1 MGTQITRSG
10 RSVALSC
17 EGSARILLSPE
28 RAEALA
34 LAIRGAEHGPERV
47 IYEVQRTA
55 ALLVAVV
62 KPEPGGLYTVSVR
75 QEGTYGWQACGW
87 ELVKWSELRRVSRVL
102 IGLADEIEEKTRKVE
117 AAE

>member
-1 MGTQITRSG
+1 VTTITRSG

-17 EGSARILLSPE
+17 EGSARILLTPE

-34 LAIRGAEHGPERV
+34 LAIRGAEHGPARV

-62 KPEPGGLYTVSVR
+62 KPEPGGLYTVAVC
-75 QEGTYGWQACGW
+75 QEGSYGWQACGW
-87 ELVKWSELRRVSRVL
+87 ERVSWDDLLDVDDAIMKIVRPMRR
-102 IGLADEIEEKTRKVE
+102 EIRRVE

>member
-1 MGTQITRSG
+1 MTAITRSG

-28 RAEALA
+28 RAESLA
-34 LAIRGAEHGPERV
+34 LAIRGAEHGPARV
-47 IYEVQRTA
+47 IYQAQRTA

-62 KPEPGGLYTVSVR
+62 RPEPGGLYTVAVC
-75 QEGTYGWQACGW
+75 QEGSYGWQACGW
-87 ELVKWSELRRVSRVL
+87 ERVSWDDLLDVDDAIMKIVRPMRR
-102 IGLADEIEEKTRKVE
+102 EIRRVE